1 MEAAF
6 LSIAIGLCAG
16 MVSGFFGI
24 GGGVVMIP
32 AMIFFLHLEPRIAAG
47 TSLTIMIPTVLM
59 GVAAHWHFHHVHWR
73 TVLWIAP
80 AAVIGTLIGS
90 NLTEVVSNNVIRKAF
105 AFLLIAVAIRM
116 IWGK

>member
-1 MEAAF
+1 MESAF

-16 MVSGFFGI
+16 IVSGFFGI

-32 AMIFFLHLEPRIAAG
+32 AMIFLLHLEPKIAAG
-47 TSLTIMIPTVLM
+47 TSLAIMIPTVLT
-59 GVAAHWHFHHVHWR
+59 GVATHWHLHHVHWR

-90 NLTEVVSNNVIRKAF
+90 NLTEIVSGNIIRKAF
-105 AFLLIAVAIRM
+105 AFLLIVVALRM
-116 IWGK
+116 FGGK